1 MMRLTANMKRWL
13 AAAIAATAFCA
24 AGAGLRIADCGF
36 ASRDV
41 SSAELAAGL
50 DPGRGGGPPGSLQ
63 SAIRNPKSES
73 VRTTVIPPNIR
84 QCQAL
89 GPAAPYPIWGV
100 DSLSGGCGAE
110 VGWDARG
117 MIPWQQF
124 AQGEWVGHARTAQV
138 PEYRLREGD
147 QIAVYYRRTRDEL
160 SRPYELQVGDRIL
173 VESLTAGGGP
183 VANQVDG
190 GGAPKSDIGISR
202 ELVIQPDGTISVP
215 LVGQVRAT
223 RRTVQSLREELEEA
237 YKKFYRVPAIT
248 VTPIHV
254 DTRLEDLLN
263 TVDSRAGLRGGLQ
276 LLAVVTPAGK
286 IQLPAVDSVFVQG
299 LTPAEAKQEIDA
311 RYAAKIPG
319 VEVTIDL
326 AQRAP
331 RFIYV
336 VGEVSNPGRFELVGP
351 TTAMQSIALA
361 GGWRIGANLRQVVV
375 FRRADDWRLMATML
389 DLRGAMYG
397 RRPVPADDI
406 WLNDSDIVLVTK
418 TPIQQADELIEQL
431 FTRGLYGVVPRE
443 VVWNLDSASSSS
455 L

>member
-1 MMRLTANMKRWL
+1 MKRTNAKL
-13 AAAIAATAFCA
+13 VGPLTVVVAAVLCCSVWSFRTAVC
-24 AGAGLRIADCGF
+24 GLRIGSPNPQSEISADGT
-36 ASRDV
+36 SKLVD
-41 SSAELAAGL
+41 SAGL
-50 DPGRGGGPPGSLQ
+50 LP
-63 SAIRNPKSES
+63 A
-73 VRTTVIPPNIR
+73 NIR
-84 QCQAL
+84 RCQAL

-100 DSLSGGCGAE
+100 DSLSSPCGTE

-124 AQGEWVGHARTAQV
+124 AQGEWVGHARAAQV

-147 QIAVYYRRTRDEL
+147 QIAVYYRRTRDVL

-183 VANQVDG
+183 IAKADEG
-190 GGAPKSDIGISR
+190 GIVPKSDAGISR
-202 ELVIQPDGTISVP
+202 EVVVQPDGTIMLP
-215 LVGQVRAT
+215 LVGPIRAT
-223 RRTVQSLREELEEA
+223 RRTVPSLQAELEEA
-237 YKKFYRVPAIT
+237 YKKFYRVPSIT

-263 TVDSRAGLRGGLQ
+263 TVDSRASLRGGLQ
-276 LLAVVTPAGK
+276 LLVVVTPAGK

-299 LTPAEAKQEIDA
+299 LTPVEAKQEIDA
-311 RYAAKIPG
+311 RYAATVPG

-326 AQRAP
+326 AERAP

-336 VGEVSNPGRFELVGP
+336 VGEVKNAGRFELVGP
-351 TTAMQSIALA
+351 TTAMQAISLA
-361 GGWRIGANLRQVVV
+361 GGWNIGANLRQVVV

-418 TPIQQADELIEQL
+418 SPIQQFDEIVEQV

-443 VVWNLDSASSSS
+443 VIWNLDTVSSTT

>member
-1 MMRLTANMKRWL
+1 MMRSRSNVRRRCV
-13 AAAIAATAFCA
+13 AAAIAVAVGYLLSAIGQSNPA
-24 AGAGLRIADCGF
+24 DSRQPIAN
-36 ASRDV
+36 SRDV
-41 SSAELAAGL
+41 LPAG
-50 DPGRGGGPPGSLQ
+50 
-63 SAIRNPKSES
+63 IRE
-73 VRTTVIPPNIR
+73 
-84 QCQAL
+84 CQAL

-117 MIPWQQF
+117 MIPWQEF

-183 VANQVDG
+183 VANQEN
-190 GGAPKSDIGISR
+190 GGAVPKSDIGISR

-223 RRTVQSLREELEEA
+223 RRTVQSLRDELEEA
-237 YKKFYRVPAIT
+237 YKKFYRVPSIT

-276 LLAVVTPAGK
+276 LLALVTPAGK

-326 AQRAP
+326 AERAP
-331 RFIYV
+331 RFVYV
-336 VGEVSNPGRFELVGP
+336 VGEVTNPGRFELVGP

-375 FRRADDWRLMATML
+375 FRRGDDWRLMATML

-406 WLNDSDIVLVTK
+406 WLNDSDIVLITK

-431 FTRGLYGVVPRE
+431 FTRGLYSVVPSD
-443 VVWNLDSASSSS
+443 VIWNLNTTTSSS

>member
-1 MMRLTANMKRWL
+1 MLNRRTNAIRSL
-13 AAAIAATAFCA
+13 AAALGLALSVVGGAWVAAARA
-24 AGAGLRIADCGF
+24 
-36 ASRDV
+36 
-41 SSAELAAGL
+41 
-50 DPGRGGGPPGSLQ
+50 Q
-63 SAIRNPKSES
+63 
-73 VRTTVIPPNIR
+73 
-84 QCQAL
+84 
-89 GPAAPYPIWGV
+89 GPAAPHPIWGV
-100 DSLSGGCGAE
+100 DSLSGGRGAE

-117 MIPWQQF
+117 MIPWQEF

-183 VANQVDG
+183 VANQEN
-190 GGAPKSDIGISR
+190 GGAVPKSDIGISR

-223 RRTVQSLREELEEA
+223 RRTVQSLRDELEEA
-237 YKKFYRVPAIT
+237 YKKFYRVPSIT

-276 LLAVVTPAGK
+276 LLALVTPAGK

-336 VGEVSNPGRFELVGP
+336 VGEVTNPGRFELVGHGRSP
-351 TTAMQSIALA
+351 DTPVALIRWGTTAAQEVAVSTLGDVVTHARAARVAPPMLA
-361 GGWRIGANLRQVVV
+361 IIGEVVRLRERLAWFEARAHNLD
-375 FRRADDWRLMATML
+375 ALMAEAL
-389 DLRGAMYG
+389 
-397 RRPVPADDI
+397 
-406 WLNDSDIVLVTK
+406 
-418 TPIQQADELIEQL
+418 
-431 FTRGLYGVVPRE
+431 
-443 VVWNLDSASSSS
+443 
-455 L
+455 